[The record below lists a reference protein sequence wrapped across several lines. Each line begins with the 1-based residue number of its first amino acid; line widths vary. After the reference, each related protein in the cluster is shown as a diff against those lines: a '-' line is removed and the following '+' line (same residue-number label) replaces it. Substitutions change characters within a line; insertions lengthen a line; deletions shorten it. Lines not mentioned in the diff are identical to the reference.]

1 MTDEI
6 FQAVIVKLAKG
17 DKNAL
22 KLIYEAYVRLI
33 YAVVYDMVGKKEDAE
48 DITSDFFIKLI
59 HAAKSFRVGNSHKA
73 WLVSIARNMAIDYL
87 RKNRREMPEV
97 CDEVREG
104 IIETYDAA
112 ERANHE
118 EKKMILTEDMKNAMK
133 RLKPGEREI
142 IDMKLIGQ
150 LTFQEIADILKR
162 PIGTVTWTYN
172 QGIKKLRRYLADY
185 EKD

>member
-59 HAAKSFRVGNSHKA
+59 HVAKSFRAGNSHKA
-73 WLVSIARNMAIDYL
+73 WLVSIARNMTIDYL
-87 RKNRREMPEV
+87 RKNRREMPEAN
-97 CDEVREG
+97 DEIREG
-104 IIETYDAA
+104 VIETHGAVERSKQA
-112 ERANHE
+112 EKNT
-118 EKKMILTEDMKNAMK
+118 IISEDMKNAMK
-133 RLKPGEREI
+133 QLKPGEREI
-142 IDMKLIGQ
+142 IDMKLVGQ
-150 LTFQEIADILKR
+150 LTFQEIADIQKK
-162 PIGTVTWTYN
+162 PIGTITWTYN
-172 QGIKKLRRYLADY
+172 QGIKKLRRCLADY